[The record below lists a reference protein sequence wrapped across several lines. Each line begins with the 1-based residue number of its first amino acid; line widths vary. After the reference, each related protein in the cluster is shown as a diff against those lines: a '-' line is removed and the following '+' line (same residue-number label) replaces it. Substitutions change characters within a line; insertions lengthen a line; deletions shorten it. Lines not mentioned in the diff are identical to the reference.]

1 MINIFEKYNKLT
13 DEERKDIEDLYIVHQ
28 LYKQL
33 ENSDEVDLTKL
44 EYKILFNKVKEC
56 FNVSNIDVREIIKRI
71 IEILKC
77 VDKTISDID
86 DLELEELVDLIS
98 NKDSDFKTIEHKK
111 DILFAITTARFYCL
125 LLKYEGQYM
134 LVCEKNDGTQYQR
147 RFKNEFDSIL
157 KDLPDLGYNNYWQVL
172 NAKDYGIPQNRERV
186 FIISIRKD
194 IDNGKFTFPE
204 KIFHTLII

>member
-1 MINIFEKYNKLT
+1 MINIFEKYNRLT
-13 DEERKDIEDLYIVHQ
+13 DEEKKDLEDLYIVHQ

-33 ENSDEVDLTKL
+33 EKNNIVDLTKL
-44 EYKILFNKVKEC
+44 EYKILFNKIKEC
-56 FNVSNIDVREIIKRI
+56 FEFSNINVREIIKRML
-71 IEILKC
+71 EILKC

-98 NKDSDFKTIEHKK
+98 NKDSDFKNLEPKK

-147 RFKNEFDSIL
+147 RFRS
-157 KDLPDLGYNNYWQVL
+157 KDDLGFY
-172 NAKDYGIPQNRERV
+172 
-186 FIISIRKD
+186 ISRKFLQEH
-194 IDNGKFTFPE
+194 GE
-204 KIFHTLII
+204 IFV

>member
-98 NKDSDFKTIEHKK
+98 NKDSDFKNLEPKK

-147 RFKNEFDSIL
+147 RFKN
-157 KDLPDLGYNNYWQVL
+157 KDDLGFYISRKFLQEH
-172 NAKDYGIPQNRERV
+172 GEI
-186 FIISIRKD
+186 FI
-194 IDNGKFTFPE
+194 
-204 KIFHTLII
+204 

>member
-1 MINIFEKYNKLT
+1 MINIFEKYNRLT
-13 DEERKDIEDLYIVHQ
+13 DEEKEDLEDLYIVHQ

-33 ENSDEVDLTKL
+33 EKNNIVNLTKL
-44 EYKILFNKVKEC
+44 EYKILFNKAKEC
-56 FNVSNIDVREIIKRI
+56 FEFSNIDVREIIKRML
-71 IEILKC
+71 EILKC

-98 NKDSDFKTIEHKK
+98 NKDSDFKNLEPKK

-147 RFKNEFDSIL
+147 RFRS
-157 KDLPDLGYNNYWQVL
+157 KDDLGFYISRKFLQEH
-172 NAKDYGIPQNRERV
+172 GEI
-186 FIISIRKD
+186 FI
-194 IDNGKFTFPE
+194 
-204 KIFHTLII
+204 

>member
-1 MINIFEKYNKLT
+1 MINIFEKYNRLT
-13 DEERKDIEDLYIVHQ
+13 DEEKEDLEDLYIVHQ

-33 ENSDEVDLTKL
+33 EKNNIVDLTKL
-44 EYKILFNKVKEC
+44 EYKILFNRAKEC
-56 FNVSNIDVREIIKRI
+56 FEFSNIDVREIIKRM

-98 NKDSDFKTIEHKK
+98 NKDSDFKNLEPKK

-125 LLKYEGQYM
+125 LIKYEGQYM

-147 RFKNEFDSIL
+147 RFRS
-157 KDLPDLGYNNYWQVL
+157 KDDLGFYISRKFLQEH
-172 NAKDYGIPQNRERV
+172 GEI
-186 FIISIRKD
+186 FI
-194 IDNGKFTFPE
+194 
-204 KIFHTLII
+204 

>member
-56 FNVSNIDVREIIKRI
+56 FNV
-71 IEILKC
+71 
-77 VDKTISDID
+77 SDID

-147 RFKNEFDSIL
+147 RFKN
-157 KDLPDLGYNNYWQVL
+157 KDDLGFYISRKFLQEH
-172 NAKDYGIPQNRERV
+172 GEI
-186 FIISIRKD
+186 FI
-194 IDNGKFTFPE
+194 
-204 KIFHTLII
+204 

>member
-1 MINIFEKYNKLT
+1 MINIFEKYNRLT
-13 DEERKDIEDLYIVHQ
+13 DEEKEDLEDLYIVHQ

-33 ENSDEVDLTKL
+33 EKYNIVDLTKL
-44 EYKILFNKVKEC
+44 EYKILFNKAKEC
-56 FNVSNIDVREIIKRI
+56 FKFSNIDVREIIKRML
-71 IEILKC
+71 EILKC

-98 NKDSDFKTIEHKK
+98 NKDSDFKNLEPKK

-147 RFKNEFDSIL
+147 RFRS
-157 KDLPDLGYNNYWQVL
+157 KDDLGFYISRKFLQEH
-172 NAKDYGIPQNRERV
+172 GEI
-186 FIISIRKD
+186 FI
-194 IDNGKFTFPE
+194 
-204 KIFHTLII
+204 